1 MLPAFLA
8 ALFTS
13 MVLSLWIIRFGRLVS
28 LCPDGPGDGPQRVH
42 ETPASRLGGIGLAGG
57 FAAGVAVWA
66 WQQPGAREASLLLM
80 LCAAPALLAGLLEDV
95 TGRTR
100 PAVRLLMATSGGTLG
115 IVLLGALIVRT
126 DIPGLDQLVA
136 VPLGAVAVT
145 LFTVAGV
152 TNSINIIDG
161 LHGLA
166 SMCIALMMVGLAYVA
181 FAVGDRF
188 VAFHAIV
195 VLAAVLGFFVWNFPR
210 GLVFLGDGGAY
221 FLGFMLSELG
231 IVLVIRNP
239 DVSPL
244 FPLLLAVY
252 PICETLFSMYRR
264 RIVRGRPVSMPD
276 GIHLHT
282 LVYRR
287 LIRWA
292 LGPGDAAGATRR
304 NAAASPYLWILCSL
318 SVAPAML
325 WWDESAMLA
334 LCLGL
339 FVVSYVAIYRSIVRF
354 RTPVILTG
362 RRTPEGVSPAGRGT
376 TRR

>member
-13 MVLSLWIIRFGRLVS
+13 MVLSLWIIRVGRRVGV
-28 LCPDGPGDGPQRVH
+28 CPEGPGEAPQRVH
-42 ETPASRLGGIGLAGG
+42 DAPAPRLGGIGLAGG
-57 FAAGVAVWA
+57 FVAGVVTWA

-80 LCAAPALLAGLLEDV
+80 VCVVPALFAGLLEDI
-95 TGRTR
+95 TARTR
-100 PAVRLLMATSGGTLG
+100 PAVRMLLALSGATLG

-166 SMCIALMMVGLAYVA
+166 SMCVALMMVGLTYVA
-181 FAVGDRF
+181 LAVGDRF
-188 VAFHAIV
+188 VAFHAVV
-195 VLAAVLGFFVWNFPR
+195 VLGAVLGFFVWNYPR

-221 FLGFMLSELG
+221 FLGFMLAELG

-244 FPLLLAVY
+244 FPLLLAIY

-287 LIRWA
+287 IIRWA
-292 LGPGDAAGATRR
+292 LGAPGADRATRR
-304 NAAASPYLWILCSL
+304 NSAASPYLWILCSL
-318 SVAPAML
+318 SIAPAML
-325 WWDESAMLA
+325 WWDESSMLA
-334 LCLGL
+334 LCLGV
-339 FVVSYVAIYRSIVRF
+339 FVLSYVSIYRRIVRF
-354 RTPVILTG
+354 RTPAILTG
-362 RRTPEGVSPAGRGT
+362 RRPSEALSALGRGT